1 MTVMSPPLEEE
12 TLSLV
17 GDRKSSGLLQEKGI
31 INNRGGGG
39 GRFGIRSHTRMY
51 TEESNHQMP
60 SEMSSTNS
68 NTTANANNM
77 TTTMAATITT
87 AATTSSI
94 ETADNV
100 SKATGDG
107 EKNVGGVVTF
117 ADSAEYDL
125 IDSINIDD
133 DLLGQFHEDAIKQ
146 AGVGYFQIFAAL
158 CTGLSLAADTVEFFV
173 VPYILP
179 SAEVELCIKDNEKG
193 WLAKITLIGL
203 ALGGIGW
210 GGLGDRIGR
219 RRALLSAMS
228 VHIIFS
234 GVATFMPTY
243 GTFMTARLFSAM
255 GVSGAIPLAFVY
267 IAECCPH
274 ISRSKW
280 VGVLISAGALGGVY
294 AALLAWIVVPTTG
307 EMVVLENKEHFSAW
321 HRFLLMCWVP
331 AVCATISLIFIP
343 ESPRYLIEAGHD
355 VEAMMVYQRIYKSN
369 TRKNITGSGAITA
382 TTQYQLSELELPTKR
397 PRRRGQCSGN
407 CSPPSPSLSS
417 SVNSSSN
424 NNNNNNNHNHHHH
437 HQCSNSTSGVL
448 ADITYSI
455 EVFCNSFIQLFS
467 ASFLRIT
474 ITLLVIWSAVG
485 FGLYGL
491 LLWCPEYLKVL
502 RSMEYEQETIRLIN
516 KEYINQ
522 TFTSSLE
529 NRWYKNS
536 KFINCKFNKM
546 VFSHVDFV
554 NCTFKSVDFIS
565 IKSSKTHFADSIIVN
580 SKFLDTDL
588 SAKIFIRCVLEN
600 NTKLS
605 VISPC
610 PTLDLDYNI
619 YIEEALHGH
628 LVAQIVIVVA
638 AAFTGYFILT
648 TTFQR
653 TKIIGLSL
661 LVIIIVGVC
670 SLILVISKNN
680 ALAVLGFEGGLITIF
695 AMIWTIFTFITIE
708 LFPTH
713 LRCTAFG
720 LMAAAF
726 RIFGLFGT
734 AIYQTIVSAHLIIP
748 PLLTAFTLAIVSI
761 ATFYLPN
768 TNNVFL

>member
-77 TTTMAATITT
+77 TTTMAAT
-87 AATTSSI
+87 TSSI

-100 SKATGDG
+100 GKATGDG

-255 GVSGAIPLAFVY
+255 G
-267 IAECCPH
+267 
-274 ISRSKW
+274 RSKW
-280 VGVLISAGALGGVY
+280 VGILISAGALGGVY

-417 SVNSSSN
+417 SVNI
-424 NNNNNNNHNHHHH
+424 
-437 HQCSNSTSGVL
+437 

-661 LVIIIVGVC
+661 LVIIIVAVC

-680 ALAVLGFEGGLITIF
+680 ALAVLGFEGGLIAIF

>member
-1 MTVMSPPLEEE
+1 MKVMSPPLEEE

-31 INNRGGGG
+31 ISSRSGGG

-51 TEESNHQMP
+51 TEESNHQMA
-60 SEMSSTNS
+60 SEMTSTNS
-68 NTTANANNM
+68 TSNTTTAM
-77 TTTMAATITT
+77 TATTNSVTAITSP
-87 AATTSSI
+87 ATTSAI
-94 ETADNV
+94 ETDA
-100 SKATGDG
+100 SG
-107 EKNVGGVVTF
+107 EKVCGVSEKTGGGVVTF

-125 IDSINIDD
+125 IDSSNIDD
-133 DLLGQFHEDAIKQ
+133 NLLGQFHEDAIKQ

-193 WLAKITLIGL
+193 WLGKITLVGL

-243 GTFMTARLFSAM
+243 GTFMTARFISAM

-280 VGVLISAGALGGVY
+280 TSILISAGALGGVY

-321 HRFLLMCWVP
+321 HRFLLMCWIP

-369 TRKNITGSGAITA
+369 TRKNITGAGAITA

-397 PRRRGQCSGN
+397 PRRRGHCSGT
-407 CSPPSPSLSS
+407 CSPPSPSLSN
-417 SVNSSSN
+417 SVNS
-424 NNNNNNNHNHHHH
+424 NNHNH

-455 EVFCNSFIQLFS
+455 QVFCNSFIELFS
-467 ASFLRIT
+467 SSFLRIT
-474 ITLLVIWSAVG
+474 VTLLVIWSAVG

-491 LLWCPEYLKVL
+491 LLWCPEYLKVI
-502 RSMEYEQETIRLIN
+502 RSMEYEQDTIRLIN

-536 KFINCKFNKM
+536 IFINCKFTKM
-546 VFSHVDFV
+546 VFSHVDFD
-554 NCTFKSVDFIS
+554 NCTFKSVEFIS
-565 IKSSKTHFADSIIVN
+565 IKSSKTHFVDSIIVN

-588 SAKIFIRCVLEN
+588 SAKIFNRCIMEN

-648 TTFQR
+648 ATFQR
-653 TKIIGLSL
+653 PKIIGLSL
-661 LVIIIVGVC
+661 LVFIIAVVC
-670 SLILVISKNN
+670 SLILIISKNS
-680 ALAVLGFEGGLITIF
+680 ALAVLGFEGGLIAIF
-695 AMIWTIFTFITIE
+695 AMIWTILTFITIE

-720 LMAAAF
+720 LMAAGF
-726 RIFGLFGT
+726 RIFGLIGT